1 MTVDWYLIELDC
13 SRRPVGRGDVHGEDA
28 RAPCVLPKL
37 FGARCTIDFSHP
49 MRKILRGGAG
59 GLAERGG
66 GGGAR
71 CAGERV
77 CGCAGV
83 WGGRAECSGAVQR
96 APPSAVAVVGQ
107 TVGRRRHCESV
118 TKALRARSPHRDM

>member
-1 MTVDWYLIELDC
+1 MELDRN
-13 SRRPVGRGDVHGEDA
+13 RRLVGRGDVHVEDA

-59 GLAERGG
+59 GLAGRGG

-71 CAGERV
+71 CAAEG
-77 CGCAGV
+77 GGAGV
-83 WGGRAECSGAVQR
+83 RGGREECSGGRCNA
-96 APPSAVAVVGQ
+96 
-107 TVGRRRHCESV
+107 RRRQPS
-118 TKALRARSPHRDM
+118 RSSGRQ